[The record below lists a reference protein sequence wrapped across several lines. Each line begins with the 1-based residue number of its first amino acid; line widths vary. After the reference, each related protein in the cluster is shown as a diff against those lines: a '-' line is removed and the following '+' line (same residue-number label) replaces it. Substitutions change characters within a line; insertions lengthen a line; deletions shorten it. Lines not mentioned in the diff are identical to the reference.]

1 LLLSALREKSSGTW
15 FVFFIA
21 RDWISNPTKKHG
33 TLLRASTPK
42 EDHMRRTTL
51 LLSLLAPVILINAA
65 TAFAW
70 DGKRKGFV
78 LGVGAGGGLAS
89 NKPYANSSGFGA
101 GGTTEGERESK
112 FAIMTD
118 FKIGYAPSNQVAI
131 FWMSKVAWFGYDVVY
146 QNQVLQSYTIA
157 NGIGGVAVAYYFNP
171 EGPSPYL
178 TGGLGF
184 STYDAPFE
192 ENFDGFSG
200 SGFALGAGYEFS
212 KHWSV
217 EGNLSWGSPNTDLQ
231 GGELGFKS
239 LAVRVTV
246 NVLGY

>member
-1 LLLSALREKSSGTW
+1 MC
-15 FVFFIA
+15 
-21 RDWISNPTKKHG
+21 
-33 TLLRASTPK
+33 RAK
-42 EDHMRRTTL
+42 L
-51 LLSLLAPVILINAA
+51 LLSLLVPVLLINAA
-65 TAFAW
+65 SAFAW

-78 LGVGAGGGLAS
+78 LGAGAGGGLAS
-89 NKPYANSSGFGA
+89 YKFYYTSSGFRSNE
-101 GGTTEGERESK
+101 TTENERESK
-112 FAIMTD
+112 FALMTD

-131 FWMSKVAWFGYDVVY
+131 FWMSKVAWFGYSFEYRDEFI
-146 QNQVLQSYTIA
+146 NLSESYTIT

-184 STYDAPFE
+184 STWDAPFE
-192 ENFDGFSG
+192 EDSDGISG

-212 KHWSV
+212 KHWSL
-217 EGNLSWGSPNTDLQ
+217 EGNLTWGSPNEEDQ
-231 GGELGFKS
+231 GDELGVKT

>member
-1 LLLSALREKSSGTW
+1 
-15 FVFFIA
+15 
-21 RDWISNPTKKHG
+21 
-33 TLLRASTPK
+33 
-42 EDHMRRTTL
+42 MRRTTL
-51 LLSLLAPVILINAA
+51 LLFLLIPAMFINAA

-78 LGVGAGGGLAS
+78 LGIGAGGGLAA
-89 NKPYANSSGFGA
+89 NKPYSTASG
-101 GGTTEGERESK
+101 ENVESERESK
-112 FAIMTD
+112 FALMTD

-131 FWMSKVAWFGYDVVY
+131 LWLSKVAWFGYNLEY
-146 QNQVLQSYTIA
+146 QGDVLQSYTIA
-157 NGIGGVAVAYYFNP
+157 NGFGGVGVAYYFEP

-184 STYDAPFE
+184 STYSAPFE
-192 ENFDGFSG
+192 ENIDGLSG

-217 EGNLSWGSPNTDLQ
+217 EGNLTWGSPNEEDQ
-231 GGELGFKS
+231 GDERGVKT